1 MRSLPTYSASSFG
14 RPPRKPP
21 RLRPRTRHPR
31 TRPVF
36 RPEERDISSKR
47 SEQRLVAEKTKEVW
61 QQAKPFVTDTFYLN
75 RAENTVVH
83 ENAFW
88 GTARVHGDAREH
100 VRSEWSA
107 LLLHRLPSATAPR
120 ARRTTATRLANSPL
134 RRRARCSTRPTECSS
149 PALATTPNSSAT
161 SWPPLTSM
169 KGKPVDGQNRA

>member
-1 MRSLPTYSASSFG
+1 MWNEEFTDVQREFVRTATEEA
-14 RPPRKPP
+14 P
-21 RLRPRTRHPR
+21 RLRPRTTRHPR

-88 GTARVHGDAREH
+88 EQHAYMGMRENMYAQSGQHSFYIDSARPHPERVE
-100 VRSEWSA
+100 
-107 LLLHRLPSATAPR
+107 
-120 ARRTTATRLANSPL
+120 
-134 RRRARCSTRPTECSS
+134 
-149 PALATTPNSSAT
+149 
-161 SWPPLTSM
+161 PPLPDWQTLH
-169 KGKPVDGQNRA
+169 